1 MNQNQRNFLI
11 ELHRLLQ
18 KYRIDEIVSAGGV
31 QFVSNDDILQ
41 IGSYKDEEFTSIMTT
56 QKFFDPD
63 CDEER

>member
-11 ELHRLLQ
+11 ELHKLLQ

-41 IGSYKDEEFTSIMTT
+41 IGKYKDKEFTSIMTT

-63 CDEER
+63 CDEEK

>member
-11 ELHRLLQ
+11 ELHKLLQ
-18 KYRIDEIVSAGGV
+18 KYCVDEIVSAGGV

-41 IGSYKDEEFTSIMTT
+41 IGKYKDEEFTSIMTT

-63 CDEER
+63 CDEEK